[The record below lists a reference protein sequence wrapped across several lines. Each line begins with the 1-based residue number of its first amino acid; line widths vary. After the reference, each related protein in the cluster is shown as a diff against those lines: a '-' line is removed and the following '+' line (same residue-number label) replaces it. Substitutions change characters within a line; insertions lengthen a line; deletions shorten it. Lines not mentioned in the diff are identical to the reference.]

1 MFTQGFAKLKE
12 HKAEIEHLQH
22 LLEQS
27 RRRLQ
32 QDFENWFAKQNP
44 SSTGFQESSGAVIPQ
59 LGLAGL
65 KERPGSASRKAWASP
80 KGSIPTGVE
89 IPTGQG
95 GNKSSVPPSTGSRPM
110 LTGNKEVDAEIM
122 AFYEARESLIKK
134 RMSGTTK

>member
-1 MFTQGFAKLKE
+1 MFTQGFSKLKE

-44 SSTGFQESSGAVIPQ
+44 SSTGFQESSGALIPQ

-80 KGSIPTGVE
+80 KGTGVE
-89 IPTGQG
+89 IAAGQG
-95 GNKSSVPPSTGSRPM
+95 ANKSSVPPSTGSGPM